1 MTITPALL
9 ERARQGDEAAQSAII
24 AHLMPHIRRAAA
36 ANLVRGLEREDAE
49 QEGLIAL
56 FGAINTYQPQRH
68 AAFDT
73 YAIRCIRTAIA
84 DARRRA
90 GRKKH
95 LPLNQSV
102 PLDERQAIPGPEE
115 QAVHREEYRATI
127 RILRTRLSAVERRVL
142 LLYLDGC
149 SYQAIARRLGL
160 TVKAVG
166 NALTRARSK
175 LKNGRELP

>member
-9 ERARQGDEAAQSAII
+9 ERARQGDETAQSAII

-36 ANLVRGLEREDAE
+36 
-49 QEGLIAL
+49 
-56 FGAINTYQPQRH
+56 INTYQPQQH

-73 YAIRCIRTAIA
+73 YAIRCVRNAIA

-102 PLDERQAIPGPEE
+102 PLDERQATPGPEE

-127 RILRTRLSAVERRVL
+127 RILRTRLSSVERRVL